1 MTEFDKFKEAVQEI
15 KLDDLQKQKIL
26 AACKNKKRRKI
37 NYTALAAVA
46 AMLVITVAV
55 FSPGFLMKAG
65 APMEKADNYFA
76 EEDMIAAG
84 DSDNLFSDSS
94 AHLSDSIA
102 SGIENGN
109 YKVVDEF
116 TQVVFDAEGFRR
128 IYSVIPQCFAALVD
142 SDEFVSWSSSVEA
155 DGGMAIVQFVEH
167 FEISKEAFDEANR
180 NYAKQINAFY
190 GVSPFYFTPFEEHE
204 SYEIFNVETIYSFDK
219 EEIDEY
225 YTAVPKRESGAGSM
239 PAEVIVPEE
248 YYK

>member
-1 MTEFDKFKEAVQEI
+1 MTEFDKFKEAAQEI

-37 NYTALAAVA
+37 NYTALAAAA

-65 APMEKADNYFA
+65 APMEMAANNFADEDTA
-76 EEDMIAAG
+76 EQEVF
-84 DSDNLFSDSS
+84 DNLFSDSS
-94 AHLSDSIA
+94 AHLSNSIG
-102 SGIENGN
+102 SGAENGN

-116 TQVVFDAEGFRR
+116 TQSVFDAEDFRQ
-128 IYSVIPQCFAALVD
+128 IYSVIPQSFVALVD
-142 SDEFVSWSSSVEA
+142 SDEFALWSTSVEA

-180 NYAKQINAFY
+180 RYAKQINTFY
-190 GVSPFYFTPFEEHE
+190 GATPLYFTPFEENE
-204 SYEIFNVETIYSFDK
+204 SYEIFNVELIYSSDR

-225 YTAVPKRESGAGSM
+225 YTAVTERESGAGSM
-239 PAEVIVPEE
+239 AAERIVPEE